1 MPFENDVS
9 FSEVCHHTRLS
20 KGSNVAI
27 WDFSEL
33 LSTLT
38 NYQFAIVDCGRG
50 LKPQG
55 GAFRRERTH
64 TFTYKSKFK
73 GKYACANVFIYV

>member
-1 MPFENDVS
+1 MWQFVN
-9 FSEVCHHTRLS
+9 FL
-20 KGSNVAI
+20 
-27 WDFSEL
+27 EL

-73 GKYACANVFIYV
+73 EKYACANVFKYEIIIEATNPIYFLNLWSQD